1 MERFS
6 SIVRDVGTF
15 QSALCAFIL
24 SAALVLSASDSWA
37 KSVAIVAPSQK
48 TSIAR
53 SDEDASPKKPRL
65 ESLLKEKSIKRVLN
79 DYDVITN
86 SDWKDNDFA
95 FVNATLIRAPLR
107 YSRPL
112 IMNFK
117 LYPKMSDALKKFE
130 YDEKTQLIEVI
141 GEAGGL
147 RMHSW
152 IKVDQRYWDEIHYH
166 VVRGDMRGFKCQ
178 AYLWEKEGKTLA
190 VATGN
195 WPNGKKAFSSVVA
208 LVFKPLSEVV
218 IGVATKN
225 FRSYIEE
232 EYKLKH
238 KQ

>member
-6 SIVRDVGTF
+6 SIVRDVSTLEGALRVLILF
-15 QSALCAFIL
+15 ALILPFSALGQL
-24 SAALVLSASDSWA
+24 TPVA
-37 KSVAIVAPSQK
+37 KSE
-48 TSIAR
+48 
-53 SDEDASPKKPRL
+53 EDSSPKKPRL

-86 SDWKDNDFA
+86 SEWKDDDFA

-107 YSRPL
+107 YARPL
-112 IMNFK
+112 IMNFA

-130 YDEKTQLIEVI
+130 YDEKTQLLEVI

-152 IKVDQRYWDEIHYH
+152 IKVDQRYWDEIHYE
-166 VVRGDMRGFKCQ
+166 VVRGDMRGFKCH

-195 WPNGKKAFSSVVA
+195 WPNGKKAFSSVIA
-208 LVFKPLSEVV
+208 LIFKPLSEVV

-232 EYKLKH
+232 EYKTKRKL
-238 KQ
+238 